1 MKAPS
6 EELTAAYGAA
16 LVELGKHNDRVIVL
30 DADIAD
36 SCRTEEFR
44 KAFPERSFDLG
55 VAEQSLPT
63 VGAGLALC
71 GKIPFCNTFAVF
83 AATRGLDMIRQSVC
97 YNRANVKIVA
107 HAAGQ
112 SMGYT
117 GPSHHAL
124 EDIAALRAL
133 PYMTILS
140 PCDGVEVRAM
150 LPVMAELD
158 GPVYLRLTRATVP
171 TIHAGDYRFKV
182 GQTVRLADGQ
192 DLTLFATGD
201 LVHMAMA
208 ARDALGREG
217 VAARVVDVPCLK
229 PLADEE
235 IIKHGEDTGAAITIE
250 DHSIF
255 GGLGSI
261 VSETYAAALCKPVVR
276 IGIPDIFTESDEYQ
290 KLRAKAGISVESIA
304 GAARQLLAKIR
315 RRTTM
320 T

>member
-1 MKAPS
+1 MKAPD

-16 LVELGKHNDRVIVL
+16 LVELGQHNGKVVVL

-36 SCRTEEFR
+36 SCRTEDFR

-71 GKIPFCNTFAVF
+71 GKIPFCNTFGVF

-107 HAAGQ
+107 HASGQ

-117 GPSHHAL
+117 GPSHHTL

-133 PYMTILS
+133 PHMTILS
-140 PCDGVEVRAM
+140 PCDGSEVRAM
-150 LPVMAELD
+150 LTAMAELE
-158 GPVYLRLTRATVP
+158 GPAYLRLTRATVP
-171 TIHAGDYRFKV
+171 SLHGSEYSFKL
-182 GQTVRLADGQ
+182 GQAVLIADGR

-201 LVHMAMA
+201 LVHMALR
-208 ARDALGREG
+208 AREVLAGEG
-217 VAARVVDVPCLK
+217 VGARVVDVPCLK
-229 PLADEE
+229 PLPDEE
-235 IIKHGEDTGAAITIE
+235 IVKYGGDTGAAITVE
-250 DHSIF
+250 DHSIY

-261 VSETYAAALCKPVVR
+261 VSEAYASSLCKPVAR
-276 IGIPDIFTESDEYQ
+276 IGIPDIFTESDDYQ
-290 KLRAKAGISVESIA
+290 KLRAKAGLSVESICR
-304 GAARQLLAKIR
+304 AARLLLAKIG
-315 RRTTM
+315 RRTKM